1 MFKIKRLPE
10 KFTSLLIEL
19 QIYFDDLQWIHFQSL
34 LISLLITP
42 YKSTISGMVKVLGF
56 GTHRSKHN
64 AFLINL
70 SRVIIKVLRLYAEN
84 LLALLKKS
92 DEPIYFIID
101 DTTNRKREKH
111 ITGAYK
117 FFDHISKTYIW
128 EQQIVCSVILYRN
141 ILIPYS
147 FDVYIPK
154 QQCDNLKIKFRKKTQ
169 IALDQLKAFESDEG
183 ETVFVL
189 ADTFYATKDII
200 EYCRLKK
207 QHFVSC
213 LKYNRKSRING
224 RLTSISSYIKNTIR
238 TFKNKSKI
246 KIGKTKYHTVT
257 RQVIL
262 KTGGVVKLV
271 FSKHT
276 AHSTA
281 MVLFTTTTTLPS
293 IKILEAYRKRWNIE
307 VFFKMSKQHLGFNA
321 YQSRELKAINSHIAL
336 SMLSHNLLT
345 HAYITSLRE
354 KGKSLTKKNISKFSV
369 LDMLNNIRYESNIDT
384 INYCI
389 ENIATTSKNKL
400 KNEFKEL
407 LNKAA

>member
-10 KFTSLLIEL
+10 KLTSLLIEL
-19 QIYFDDLQWIHFQSL
+19 QIYFNDLQWMHFQSL

-84 LLALLKKS
+84 LLTLLKKS
-92 DEPIYFIID
+92 GEPIYFIID
-101 DTTNRKREKH
+101 DTKNRKRGKH
-111 ITGAYK
+111 IAGAYK

-128 EQQIVCSVILYRN
+128 GQQIVCSVILYRN

-169 IALDQLKAFESDEG
+169 IALEQLKAFESDEG
-183 ETVFVL
+183 TTVFVL
-189 ADTFYATKDII
+189 ADTFYATQDII
-200 EYCRLKK
+200 KYCRLKK

-213 LKYNRKSRING
+213 LKYNRKFRING

-238 TFKNKSKI
+238 TFKNKTKI

-257 RQVIL
+257 KQVVL

-281 MVLFTTTTTLPS
+281 MVLFT
-293 IKILEAYRKRWNIE
+293 

-389 ENIATTSKNKL
+389 ENIATKSKNKL
-400 KNEFKEL
+400 KNEFKKI